1 MNTEKTSK
9 NPQSKPDGYTLLAA
23 GVALKW
29 KHYRD
34 VHYKLYD
41 VTNDVDGYKR
51 SMRGYQLIIKAWMQK
66 HGQEIVEAVT
76 EICKQE
82 DDARIKIKFISAG
95 YDLASGQD
103 YACS

>member
-1 MNTEKTSK
+1 MIENYRDLEPIPEHDNT
-9 NPQSKPDGYTLLAA
+9 LVA
-23 GVALKW
+23 GVVLKW
-29 KHYRD
+29 KYYRD

-41 VTNDVDGYKR
+41 VTNDVDGYKL

-66 HGQEIVEAVT
+66 HGQDIVEAVT

-103 YACS
+103 YSCI

>member
-1 MNTEKTSK
+1 MSK
-9 NPQSKPDGYTLLAA
+9 QETIKKGKIKPDGYTLLAA

-41 VTNDVDGYKR
+41 VMNDVEGYKI
-51 SMRGYQLIIKAWMQK
+51 SMRGYQLIIKACMQK
-66 HGQEIVEAVT
+66 HGQKIIEAVT

-103 YACS
+103 YACI

>member
-1 MNTEKTSK
+1 MSKQKTSK

-41 VTNDVDGYKR
+41 VTNDIDGYKR
-51 SMRGYQLIIKAWMQK
+51 SMRGYQLIIKAWMQN
-66 HGQEIVEAVT
+66 HGQEIVAAVT

-95 YDLASGQD
+95 YDLANDQD
-103 YACS
+103 YTCS

>member
-1 MNTEKTSK
+1 M
-9 NPQSKPDGYTLLAA
+9 
-23 GVALKW
+23 

-34 VHYKLYD
+34 VHYKLYN
-41 VTNDVDGYKR
+41 VTNDGEGYKR
-51 SMRGYQLIIKAWMQK
+51 SMRGYQLIIKAWMQN

-103 YACS
+103 ALAANGLQLTEVAALRTSELKTNAF